1 MDKENIKNIII
12 LKNLPSNLIDEA
24 IMVIKDKKK
33 TKDFNYYDLEI
44 EQQPYNEKHKVIQGY
59 MNEEDLKKIEKIK
72 KENRKY
78 VIKEAEMVVTNYINK
93 MDNGLNEKKI
103 RKIERKYKR
112 VRTLNIFLGLTTI
125 ISISFAIIF

>member
-33 TKDFNYYDLEI
+33 TKDFNYSDFAT
-44 EQQPYNEKHKVIQGY
+44 EQEEYNEKHKVIQGY

-93 MDNGLNEKKI
+93 MDNSLKEKKAK
-103 RKIERKYKR
+103 KIEGRYKR
-112 VRTLNIFLGLTTI
+112 LRILNIFLGLTTI
-125 ISISFAIIF
+125 VSISFAIIF